1 MSSMNP
7 PRYAVAGVLAVVLA
21 AGGYMIG
28 NSGSD
33 DSQAATNAAQTG
45 APGQSAN
52 GHAPS
57 SGQTPQSGQ
66 MPQNGQAPQGG
77 QGGPGLGA
85 PATGTAAKKAKAA
98 ALARYSGSVGRVD
111 KLQDGSYVVHVITSK
126 GEYHVSVSKAFKVT
140 GADQGGPGG
149 GGGTP
154 GGKPQSGGS
163 APSGST
169 S

>member
-7 PRYAVAGVLAVVLA
+7 TRYAIAGVLAVVLA

-28 NSGSD
+28 TSGSD
-33 DSQAATNAAQTG
+33 ASQAATSAAQTG
-45 APGQSAN
+45 APGQAAN
-52 GHAPS
+52 
-57 SGQTPQSGQ
+57 GQTPQ
-66 MPQNGQAPQGG
+66 GG
-77 QGGPGLGA
+77 QTPPGFGT

-98 ALARYSGSVGRVD
+98 ALAKYSGTAEKVM
-111 KLQDGSYVVHVITSK
+111 KLDNGSYVVHVITSK
-126 GEYHVSVSKAFKVT
+126 GEYHVAVSKAFKVT

-149 GGGTP
+149 RGGMPGGTP
-154 GGKPQSGGS
+154 PSGGS

>member
-7 PRYAVAGVLAVVLA
+7 TRYAVAGVLAVVVA

-28 NSGSD
+28 TSGSG

-45 APGQSAN
+45 SPAQSAN
-52 GHAPS
+52 GQKPP
-57 SGQTPQSGQ
+57 SGQV
-66 MPQNGQAPQGG
+66 PQNGQAPNGQVPEGQMP
-77 QGGPGLGA
+77 QGGPRDFGT
-85 PATGTAAKKAKAA
+85 PATGAAAKKAEAA
-98 ALARYSGSVGRVD
+98 ALARYSGTAEKVM
-111 KLQDGSYVVHVITSK
+111 KLPNGSYVVHVITSK

-149 GGGTP
+149 RGGTP
-154 GGKPQSGGS
+154 G
-163 APSGST
+163 ST